1 MAVCTRELQRLCSST
16 LTMHGLVVVTECVR
30 RWYGTLAVPVAV
42 WGGWPRQRVRTCAG
56 RGRRPLSSDQALM
69 YTVSAIGGRI
79 HTRRADRP
87 RDSRAFSR
95 ALAERV
101 AGAGRA
107 VVSRLSGSAE
117 ALIE

>member
-1 MAVCTRELQRLCSST
+1 
-16 LTMHGLVVVTECVR
+16 
-30 RWYGTLAVPVAV
+30 
-42 WGGWPRQRVRTCAG
+42 
-56 RGRRPLSSDQALM
+56 M